1 MQPPLL
7 ISDSLVSCGIKENAS
22 FISTIYYKV
31 LQTGKNTQVNREML
45 LCRIDILGIGDCRW
59 SGNDCM
65 CNNIIGQHNIQ
76 EGVTMTIEKY

>member
-1 MQPPLL
+1 MFTAE
-7 ISDSLVSCGIKENAS
+7 VE
-22 FISTIYYKV
+22 
-31 LQTGKNTQVNREML
+31 REML